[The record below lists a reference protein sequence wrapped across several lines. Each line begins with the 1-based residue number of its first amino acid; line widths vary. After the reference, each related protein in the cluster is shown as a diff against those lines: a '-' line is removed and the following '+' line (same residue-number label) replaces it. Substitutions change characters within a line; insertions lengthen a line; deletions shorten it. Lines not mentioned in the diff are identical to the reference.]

1 MNDRVEAG
9 LVRLLRIVFLQG
21 EKQKAVTRQCHVH
34 GFDRRRPVDGERL
47 DSERK
52 HDGLPE
58 CEDRQFAGIGAFGL
72 CRHGSPRA
80 YLTCYD
86 RTMSLDER
94 DFFNSRNETRTD
106 KLSCPRCK
114 RVNEYQM
121 RWVVNT
127 RKDRI
132 PGGADERDRALYAKL
147 RDYMV
152 RVDDAVTCKTCGK
165 KFDIPSQHSMVFIE
179 KGAPAGRTYTG
190 GDDDDTRFNR

>member
-1 MNDRVEAG
+1 M
-9 LVRLLRIVFLQG
+9 
-21 EKQKAVTRQCHVH
+21 
-34 GFDRRRPVDGERL
+34 
-47 DSERK
+47 
-52 HDGLPE
+52 
-58 CEDRQFAGIGAFGL
+58 
-72 CRHGSPRA
+72 
-80 YLTCYD
+80 
-86 RTMSLDER
+86 
-94 DFFNSRNETRTD
+94 
-106 KLSCPRCK
+106 
-114 RVNEYQM
+114 
-121 RWVVNT
+121 NT

>member
-1 MNDRVEAG
+1 
-9 LVRLLRIVFLQG
+9 
-21 EKQKAVTRQCHVH
+21 
-34 GFDRRRPVDGERL
+34 
-47 DSERK
+47 
-52 HDGLPE
+52 
-58 CEDRQFAGIGAFGL
+58 
-72 CRHGSPRA
+72 
-80 YLTCYD
+80 
-86 RTMSLDER
+86 MSLDER

-121 RWVVNT
+121 RWVVNSK
-127 RKDRI
+127 KDRL

-179 KGAPAGRTYTG
+179 KGGGAEKVYTG
-190 GDDDDTRFNR
+190 GDDEDSKFNRCTESSASGRRGCSARTRRRSCAAAIAPRTESRRSDTPSSSPRTRA